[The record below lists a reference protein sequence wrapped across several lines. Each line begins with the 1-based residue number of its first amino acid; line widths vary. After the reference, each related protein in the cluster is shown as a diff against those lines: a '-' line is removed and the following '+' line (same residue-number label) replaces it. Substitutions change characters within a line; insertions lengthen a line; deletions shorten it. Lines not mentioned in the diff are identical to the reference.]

1 MSQTLRTALRRTLAP
16 LVRLAIARGF
26 RYPEFAEF
34 LKDLYL
40 EAADRHFRL
49 AGRRMTDSRASILT
63 GLQRKDIR
71 QRRAEPAG
79 DDGGSQ
85 PGSPQGIGP
94 LPRVLARWATHPDWR
109 DEGDRPLVLRR
120 RAEAGPSFEALVGEI
135 SRDIHP
141 RTVLDQLC
149 AAGALH
155 HDAGTDEVTLLS
167 DAYLARDDN
176 HRLGYLGANLGD
188 HAEAATAN
196 VLADRQPAPYFE
208 RAVHYDGLTGESLDH
223 LEAIARRTQEAA
235 LSDLNRAARERQEG
249 DRGRDGADGRF
260 RAGAF
265 IYREK
270 PDREGAP

>member
-1 MSQTLRTALRRTLAP
+1 MLQALRTALRRTLAP

-26 RYPEFAEF
+26 RYPEFAEL

-40 EAADRHFRL
+40 EEADRHFRL

-79 DDGGSQ
+79 DDGGSPQ
-85 PGSPQGIGP
+85 GSPQGMGP

-109 DEGDRPLVLRR
+109 DQDDRPLVLRR
-120 RAEAGPSFEALVGEI
+120 RAEAGPSFESLVGEI

-149 AAGALH
+149 AAGALR
-155 HDAGTDEVTLLS
+155 HDARTDEVTLLS
-167 DAYLARDDN
+167 DTYLARDDS

-188 HAEAATAN
+188 HAEAAAAN
-196 VLADRQPAPYFE
+196 VLADQQPAPYFE
-208 RAVHYDGLTGESLDH
+208 RAVHYDGLTAESLEH
-223 LEAIARRTQEAA
+223 LDGLARRAQEAV
-235 LSDLNRAARERQEG
+235 LSDLNRTARERQEG

-260 RAGAF
+260 RCGAF
-265 IYREK
+265 VYRES
-270 PDREGAP
+270 PDREEAP